1 MATRGRGVDLPPVN
15 TNAAADRSGSER
27 SDTPLMTP
35 TTADGG
41 TEREIP
47 REELGVDPWA
57 EMDEDNEYDELRV
70 SGSDAPWA
78 R

>member
-1 MATRGRGVDLPPVN
+1 
-15 TNAAADRSGSER
+15 
-27 SDTPLMTP
+27 MTP